1 MKILT
6 LGDVVGEQ
14 ALRFLA
20 TELPR
25 QRQML
30 GADLV
35 IVNGENVCDVRGIS
49 PTAADTL
56 IEHGADVITTG
67 NHVFDRRDI
76 YDYLDR
82 SKTILRPINYPAE
95 CPGEGAR
102 IVTSADGWRVLV
114 INVSG
119 CVFMEPLANPFTA
132 VEHALDG
139 ARGKYDIAVLDV
151 HAEATSEK
159 IALARYFDGRI
170 AAIFGTHTHVATA
183 DEQVLLDFQNEGK
196 HNGHAGFNETSYI
209 LGIAPETVHLDRL
222 GIESGLPTHLTDHWR
237 QAGVQIVDSGWSIED
252 PNTESGHDP
261 IGCNERIGKAAVRV
275 AAERVAGIF
284 RMLKEDSDLLKW
296 HEEMQKGW

>member
-1 MKILT
+1 MKILAI
-6 LGDVVGEQ
+6 GDVVGEQ
-14 ALRFLA
+14 ALHYLA

-25 QRQML
+25 QRRAL

-49 PTAADTL
+49 PTAADAL
-56 IEHGADVITTG
+56 IEYGADILTSG

-82 SKTILRPINYPAE
+82 SKALLRPINYPAE

-119 CVFMEPLANPFTA
+119 CAFMDALANPFA
-132 VEHALDG
+132 SVEHALDG
-139 ARGKYDIAVLDV
+139 MRGKYDLAVLDV

-170 AAIFGTHTHVATA
+170 AVIFGTHTHVATA
-183 DEQVLLDFQNEGK
+183 DEQVLP
-196 HNGHAGFNETSYI
+196 NGTGYITDLGMTGPVDGI
-209 LGIAPETVHLDRL
+209 LGVCAEDVIFKSR
-222 GIESGLPTHLTDHWR
+222 THLPRRFTVASGEIRAHG
-237 QAGVQIVDSGWSIED
+237 ALFEVDPVTS
-252 PNTESGHDP
+252 
-261 IGCNERIGKAAVRV
+261 KAKSVKRV
-275 AAERVAGIF
+275 VF
-284 RMLKEDSDLLKW
+284 
-296 HEEMQKGW
+296 

>member
-1 MKILT
+1 MKILA

-14 ALRFLA
+14 ALRHLA
-20 TELPR
+20 AELPAKR
-25 QRQML
+25 RAL

-56 IEHGADVITTG
+56 IECGADIITSG
-67 NHVFDRRDI
+67 YHVFDRRDI

-82 SKTILRPINYPAE
+82 SKVLLRPINYPAE

-119 CVFMEPLANPFTA
+119 CVFMDALANPFSS

-139 ARGKYDIAVLDV
+139 ARGKYDMAVLDV

-159 IALARYFDGRI
+159 LALARYFDGRI
-170 AAIFGTHTHVATA
+170 AVIFGTHTHVATA
-183 DEQVLLDFQNEGK
+183 DEQILP
-196 HNGHAGFNETSYI
+196 NGTGYITDLGMTGPVDGI
-209 LGIAPETVHLDRL
+209 LGVCAEDVVYR
-222 GIESGLPTHLTDHWR
+222 SRTHLPRRFTVASGEVRAHG
-237 QAGVQIVDSGWSIED
+237 ALFEVD
-252 PNTESGHDP
+252 PVT
-261 IGCNERIGKAAVRV
+261 GKTKSVKRV
-275 AAERVAGIF
+275 AF
-284 RMLKEDSDLLKW
+284 
-296 HEEMQKGW
+296 

>member
-1 MKILT
+1 MKILAI
-6 LGDVVGEQ
+6 GDVVGEQ
-14 ALRFLA
+14 ALRYLA

-25 QRQML
+25 QRRAL

-49 PTAADTL
+49 PAATDAL
-56 IEHGADVITTG
+56 IEYGADILTSG

-82 SKTILRPINYPAE
+82 SKALLRPINYPAE

-119 CVFMEPLANPFTA
+119 CVFMDALANPFA
-132 VEHALDG
+132 SVEHALDG
-139 ARGKYDIAVLDV
+139 MRGKYDLAVLDV

-170 AAIFGTHTHVATA
+170 AVIFGTHTHVATA
-183 DEQVLLDFQNEGK
+183 DEQVLP
-196 HNGHAGFNETSYI
+196 NGTGYITDLGMTGPVDGI
-209 LGIAPETVHLDRL
+209 LGVCAEDVIFKSR
-222 GIESGLPTHLTDHWR
+222 THLPRRFTVASGEIRAHG
-237 QAGVQIVDSGWSIED
+237 ALFEVDPVTS
-252 PNTESGHDP
+252 
-261 IGCNERIGKAAVRV
+261 KAKSVKRV
-275 AAERVAGIF
+275 VF
-284 RMLKEDSDLLKW
+284 
-296 HEEMQKGW
+296 